1 MGLLVGLFLRTI
13 NIHSQDY
20 ALLRRSIAKGIMDI
34 ERFPQASSITSRP
47 KELLEVISA
56 ETVRN
61 YRSGEI
67 VSPVSGKLECL
78 AGRLFFCAGRKSARN
93 PVTQRERR
101 AQNSRIPTF
110 IVDTDIRDDEDRA
123 QPPKPPPRKVGRGR
137 FAGPPEFARA
147 EQGKTRKRGKP
158 RKRFCLAGDLDTETV
173 RAPTSDAK
181 DSWNATN
188 SPPGGSAG
196 SAGVLGM
203 GQTVVGFWG

>member
-1 MGLLVGLFLRTI
+1 
-13 NIHSQDY
+13 
-20 ALLRRSIAKGIMDI
+20 MDI

-78 AGRLFFCAGRKSARN
+78 AGRLFFAADGKSARN

-110 IVDTDIRDDEDRA
+110 IVDTDIVCSHIHEMTKIGHNHQNRPERSIAAGLPDR
-123 QPPKPPPRKVGRGR
+123 PNL
-137 FAGPPEFARA
+137 PEPS
-147 EQGKTRKRGKP
+147 RGKP
-158 RKRFCLAGDLDTETV
+158 ENAASHGRGLAGDLDTETV

-181 DSWNATN
+181 DSWNATD

-203 GQTVVGFWG
+203 GQTVVGIWG